1 MAGSVLRALID
12 AAQPAGWALAIAL
25 VITGIGL
32 VVKNA
37 DRLANAVD
45 RWMLACDRRAARKAA
60 LAAKGSKGREHA
72 LAVLDRLQQERKPV
86 SSRRPDSG
94 SGSSD
99 E

>member
-1 MAGSVLRALID
+1 MPGSVLRALID

-45 RWMLACDRRAARKAA
+45 RWMLACDRRAVRKAA
-60 LAAKGSKGREHA
+60 LTAKGPKEREHA
-72 LAVLDRLQQERKPV
+72 LAVLDQLQQERKPV
-86 SSRRPDSG
+86 PSRRPDSG
-94 SGSSD
+94 SAAAD